1 MPNIRKAMMGAAGA
15 GGGSELY
22 VWGRNNSGQL
32 GDGTTTNTNSPNQL
46 GDAGEW
52 AFITTGAYHSVAI
65 KPNGTLWIWGRN
77 DHGQL
82 GDGTTTNISSPTQ
95 LGTDTDW
102 AEAACGQY
110 QCTFAVKTTGAL
122 FSWGRN
128 HSGQLMQGTATSV
141 SSPVQV
147 GALTDWV
154 RVRGGNGGS
163 LGLKTDGTLWG
174 CGSRAING
182 QALVPGTGI
191 ISSPAQIGSLTTWVD
206 FTAGATIALGRT
218 SDGKLWAWGQAY
230 FGGLGN
236 STTSPDINSPVQV
249 GTDTDWNG
257 LATSAQGCFAS
268 RTDGTMW
275 SWGMGTYGRTGQGIT
290 TNLSSPTQIGSL
302 TDWGAML
309 PSVVNTMSPVHTIK
323 ADGTL
328 WAWGRG
334 NTGGLGNGTVTSI
347 SSPVQIGSDTDW
359 VQVNTAGQ
367 MALGLRGG

>member
-1 MPNIRKAMMGAAGA
+1 
-15 GGGSELY
+15 
-22 VWGRNNSGQL
+22 
-32 GDGTTTNTNSPNQL
+32 
-46 GDAGEW
+46 
-52 AFITTGAYHSVAI
+52 
-65 KPNGTLWIWGRN
+65 
-77 DHGQL
+77 
-82 GDGTTTNISSPTQ
+82 
-95 LGTDTDW
+95 
-102 AEAACGQY
+102 
-110 QCTFAVKTTGAL
+110 
-122 FSWGRN
+122 
-128 HSGQLMQGTATSV
+128 MQGTATSV